1 MSQKIHMSFI
11 PLPLVK
17 LNIFISKDEQ
27 PSQIGLLEKSIFVIT
42 KVSNSR
48 KLKRSNLHD
57 I

>member
-1 MSQKIHMSFI
+1 MSFI

-17 LNIFISKDEQ
+17 LDIFSSKDEQ

-48 KLKRSNLHD
+48 KLKRCNLHD